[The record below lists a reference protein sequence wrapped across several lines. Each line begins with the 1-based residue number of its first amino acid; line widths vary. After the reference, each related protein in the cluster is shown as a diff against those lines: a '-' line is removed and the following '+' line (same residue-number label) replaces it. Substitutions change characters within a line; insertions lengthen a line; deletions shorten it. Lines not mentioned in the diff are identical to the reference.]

1 MLINAILILLFF
13 LVTATIG
20 IYSKKKTQSREDFV
34 LGGRNVGAW
43 FSAFAYGTTY
53 FSATIFVGYAGQFG
67 YTFGISAFWIGIGNA
82 LIGSLLAWVLLGR
95 RTRVM
100 TKHLEASTMPEFFAA
115 RYDSTALKIA
125 SSAIIILFLIPY
137 SASVYKGLSELF
149 SAAFGLDFIWCAVGM
164 AVLTGIFVV
173 AGGYMG
179 TAVNNFIQA
188 IIMLVGIVLILC
200 SVLSVNGG
208 FMGSIQA
215 LSQIKNEAAPNFDG
229 SFTSMFGPDPL
240 NLLSVVLLTSLGTL
254 GLPQM
259 IHKFYAIKDEA
270 AIKKGTIIS
279 TAFAVI
285 VAGGSYFM
293 GGFGRLFS
301 TPLSENGAVAFD
313 KLVPNMLIEAL
324 GNGSI
329 LIGIVLIV
337 VLSASMSTLAS
348 LAITAGSTAISDLF
362 KTFHPIKKEK
372 REVLCIRIL
381 CAAFIAISLLLALS
395 PNSMITN
402 LMGISWGALAGS
414 FLGPFLFGLFWR
426 RTTKAAVWTSMIT
439 GVGLVTANLLFSF
452 TTSSIAG
459 AGAMLL
465 SLILVPLVSLI
476 TPAPSKK
483 TVDFAFSCYDR
494 KVIVKSSS
502 RLQGE
507 EE

>member
-13 LVTATIG
+13 LVTAGIG
-20 IYSKKKTQSREDFV
+20 IYSKKQAQSRDDFV
-34 LGGRNVGAW
+34 LGGRRVGAW

-53 FSATIFVGYAGQFG
+53 FSATVFVGYAGQFG

-100 TKHLEASTMPEFFAA
+100 TKHLNASTMPEFFAR
-115 RYDSTALKIA
+115 RYDSNALKLA
-125 SSAIIILFLIPY
+125 TSLIIIIFLIPY

-149 SAAFGLDFIWCAVGM
+149 SAAFHLDFAWCAVGM
-164 AVLTGIFVV
+164 ALLTGIFVV

-188 IIMLVGIVLILC
+188 IIMLLGIVLILF
-200 SVLSVNGG
+200 SILQVNGG
-208 FMGSIQA
+208 FMGSIEA
-215 LSQIKNEAAPNFDG
+215 LSHVENEAAPNFSG

-240 NLLSVVLLTSLGTL
+240 NLISVVLLTSLGTL

-259 IHKFYAIKDEA
+259 IHKFYAIKDES

-293 GGFGRLFS
+293 GGFGRLFEA
-301 TPLSENGAVAFD
+301 PLNENGAVAFD
-313 KLVPNMLIEAL
+313 KIVPNMLTNAL
-324 GNGSI
+324 GNESV

-348 LAITAGSTAISDLF
+348 LALTAGSTAVSDLY
-362 KTFHPIKKEK
+362 KTFKPIRKEG
-372 REVLCIRIL
+372 REVLFIRIL
-381 CAAFIAISLLLALS
+381 CAAFIALSLFLALS
-395 PNSMITN
+395 PSSMITN

-426 RTTKAAVWTSMIT
+426 RTTKLAVWTSIAV
-439 GVGLVTANLLFSF
+439 GIGLVTANLFLGF
-452 TTSSIAG
+452 TTSSVAG
-459 AGAMLL
+459 AAAMIL
-465 SLILVPLVSLI
+465 SLILVPLVSLV
-476 TPAPSKK
+476 TPAPKQE
-483 TVDFAFSCYDR
+483 TVDFAFSCYD
-494 KVIVKSSS
+494 KEVVVKSSS
-502 RLQGE
+502 RLEGE
-507 EE
+507 QH

>member
-1 MLINAILILLFF
+1 MLTNAILIAAFF
-13 LVTATIG
+13 LVTAAIG
-20 IYSKKKTQSREDFV
+20 IYSKKQAQSRDDFV
-34 LGGRNVGAW
+34 LGGRRVGAW

-100 TKHLEASTMPEFFAA
+100 TKHLCASTMPEFFQR
-115 RYDSTALKIA
+115 RYDSMALKLV
-125 SSAIIILFLIPY
+125 SSLIIIVFLIPY

-149 SAAFGLDFIWCAVGM
+149 ASAFGLDFVWCAVGM
-164 AVLTGIFVV
+164 ALLTCIFVV

-188 IIMLVGIVLILC
+188 IIMLVGIVLIVC

-208 FMGSIQA
+208 FMGSITA
-215 LSQIKNEAAPNFDG
+215 LSQVQNPAAPEFSG

-293 GGFGRLFS
+293 GGFGRLFT
-301 TPLSENGAVAFD
+301 TPVTESGAVAYD
-313 KLVPNMLIEAL
+313 KIVPNMLTEAL
-324 GNGSI
+324 GDGSV

-348 LAITAGSTAISDLF
+348 LALTASSTAVTDLF
-362 KTFHPIKKEK
+362 KSIRPIKKES
-372 REVLCIRIL
+372 REVLFIRVL
-381 CAAFIAISLLLALS
+381 CAAFISLSLVLALA

-414 FLGPFLFGLFWR
+414 FLGPFLYGLFWR
-426 RTTKAAVWTSMIT
+426 RTTRTAVWTSIVV
-439 GVGLVTANLLFSF
+439 GVGLVTANLLFPF

-459 AGAMLL
+459 AGAMIA
-465 SLILVPLVSLI
+465 SLVLVPLVSLL
-476 TPAPSKK
+476 TPAPKK
-483 TVDFAFSCYDR
+483 DVVDFAFSCYDR
-494 KVIVKSSS
+494 EVVVKSSS
-502 RLQGE
+502 RLE
-507 EE
+507 SSEK

>member
-13 LVTATIG
+13 LVTAAIG

-34 LGGRNVGAW
+34 LGGRRVGAW

-67 YTFGISAFWIGIGNA
+67 HAFGISAFWIGIGNA

-100 TKHLEASTMPEFFAA
+100 TKHLDASTMPEFFAV
-115 RYDSTALKIA
+115 RYDSKALKIA
-125 SSAIIILFLIPY
+125 SSAIIIIFLIPY

-149 SAAFGLDFIWCAVGM
+149 AAAFGLDFVWCAVGM
-164 AVLTGIFVV
+164 ALLTGIFVV

-188 IIMLVGIVLILC
+188 IIMLVGIVLILF
-200 SVLSVNGG
+200 SVLAVNGG
-208 FMGSIQA
+208 FMGSIAA
-215 LSQIKNEAAPNFDG
+215 LSQVANETAPNFEG

-270 AIKKGTIIS
+270 AIKKGTVIS
-279 TAFAVI
+279 TAFAII

-301 TPLSENGAVAFD
+301 APLTASGKVAFD
-313 KLVPNMLIEAL
+313 KIVPNMLVEAL

-348 LAITAGSTAISDLF
+348 LAITAGSTAVSDLF
-362 KTFHPIKKEK
+362 KTFRPIQKEK
-372 REVLCIRIL
+372 NEVLFIRIL
-381 CAAFIAISLLLALS
+381 CAAFIALSLVLALA

-426 RTTKAAVWTSMIT
+426 RTTKVAVWTSMIT
-439 GVGLVTANLLFSF
+439 GVLLVSANLFFPF
-452 TTSSIAG
+452 TTSSVAG
-459 AGAMLL
+459 ASAMIL
-465 SLILVPLVSLI
+465 SLVLVPLVSLI
-476 TPAPSKK
+476 TPAPKK
-483 TVDFAFSCYDR
+483 ETVDFAFSCYDR
-494 KVIVKSSS
+494 EVVVKSSS
-502 RLQGE
+502 RLE
-507 EE
+507 SEKH